1 MKIEC
6 LLKRDGGSIVTLGS
20 KSYHFAPDDAG
31 RHVADVEAE
40 AHVERLLS
48 ITEGYR
54 LVAGE
59 AANPPKQTPATVTG
73 LSTLSP
79 VSFPAGIPEDD
90 PTGAAAREAAIQA
103 AKEKAAQYAQEQE
116 ATKAAAPAK
125 SEPPKVDDLEAA
137 KAAHIEKFGKKPH
150 HTWSADVIRKKIA
163 EG

>member
-31 RHVADVEAE
+31 RHVADVETE

-54 LVAGE
+54 LVSGE
-59 AANPPKQTPATVTG
+59 AAKAPPATVTG
-73 LSTLSP
+73 LSTLAP
-79 VSFPAGIPEDD
+79 VSFPAGIPADD
-90 PTGAAAREAAIQA
+90 QHGAAAREAAIQT
-103 AKEKAAQYAQEQE
+103 AKDKAAQYAQEQE
-116 ATKAAAPAK
+116 AAKAAAAK
-125 SEPPKVDDLEAA
+125 SDPPKDDDLEAA
-137 KAAHIEKFGKKPH
+137 KAAYIEKFGKKPH
-150 HTWSADVIRKKIA
+150 HAWSADVIRKKIA

>member
-31 RHVADVEAE
+31 RHVADVETE

-54 LVAGE
+54 LVVGE
-59 AANPPKQTPATVTG
+59 ATKATNPTPASVIG
-73 LSTLSP
+73 LSTLATVSSP
-79 VSFPAGIPEDD
+79 ADIPADD
-90 PTGAAAREAAIQA
+90 PHGAAAREAAIQA
-103 AKEKAAQYAQEQE
+103 AKDNAAQYAQEQE
-116 ATKAAAPAK
+116 AAKGATK
-125 SEPPKVDDLEAA
+125 SDPPKADDLEAA
-137 KAAHIEKFGKKPH
+137 KAAYIEKFGKKPH
-150 HTWSADVIRKKIA
+150 HAWSADVIRKKIA

>member
-31 RHVADVEAE
+31 RHVADVETE

-54 LVAGE
+54 LVSGE
-59 AANPPKQTPATVTG
+59 AAKAPPATVTG

-79 VSFPAGIPEDD
+79 VSFQAGIPADD

-103 AKEKAAQYAQEQE
+103 EKDKAAQYAQEQE
-116 ATKAAAPAK
+116 AAKGATK
-125 SEPPKVDDLEAA
+125 SDPPKADDLEAA
-137 KAAHIEKFGKKPH
+137 KAAYIEKFGKKPH
-150 HTWSADVIRKKIA
+150 HAWSADVILKKIA

>member
-31 RHVADVEAE
+31 RHVADVETE

-59 AANPPKQTPATVTG
+59 AANPAKQTPATVTG

-79 VSFPAGIPEDD
+79 VSFPSGIPADD
-90 PTGAAAREAAIQA
+90 PHGAAAREAAIQT
-103 AKEKAAQYAQEQE
+103 AKDKAAQYAQEQE
-116 ATKAAAPAK
+116 AAKDAAAK
-125 SEPPKVDDLEAA
+125 SDPPKDDDLEAA
-137 KAAHIEKFGKKPH
+137 KAAYIEKFGKKPH
-150 HTWSADVIRKKIA
+150 HAWSADVILKKIA